1 MPDTAQLIA
10 ELQEKLGS
18 DHPFILGF
26 VYEIE
31 KEAGI
36 KSFFEGFVKG
46 RGKVAPE
53 MSQLQRGVNRLN
65 AAKSDQMKIR
75 TDSLK
80 PQLTA
85 QRPMPHEFP
94 MDRDTSHFNARM
106 DAKRARGRTEPSMV

>member
-18 DHPFILGF
+18 DHPFVLGF

-36 KSFFEGFVKG
+36 KDFFKG
-46 RGKVAPE
+46 LVPGASRAAPE

-65 AAKSDQMKIR
+65 AAKANPVKAR
-75 TDSLK
+75 VDSLK
-80 PQLTA
+80 PQLAA
-85 QRPMPHEFP
+85 QRPAETFP
-94 MDRDTSHFNARM
+94 TDRADSHFHSRM
-106 DAKRARGRTEPSMV
+106 DAKRARGRTEPAMV